1 MNRQDKEQVVQ
12 SLQNELK
19 TSQASFLVGYKGM
32 TVAQLTDLRR
42 KLHEV
47 NGSFQVAKVTL
58 MERAIAQT
66 PSVDGLQSYLG
77 DQIALV
83 FAHKESPAVAKILF
97 TFAKGNEQL
106 KLIAGCFEQTVLAPD
121 KIKVLASLPPREILL
136 AQVCGTLKAPTHKL
150 VMMLNLMLVRLCIV
164 LQQAAEKKKAA

>member
-1 MNRQDKEQVVQ
+1 MNRQNKEQVVQ
-12 SLQNELK
+12 SLQSDLK

-42 KLHEV
+42 KLHGF
-47 NGSFQVAKVTL
+47 GSLQVAKVTL
-58 MERAIAQT
+58 MERAIDQV

-106 KLIAGCFEQTVLAPD
+106 KLIAGCFEHTVLAPD
-121 KIKVLASLPPREILL
+121 RIKVLASLPTREILL
-136 AQVCGTLKAPTHKL
+136 APVCGTLKAPTHKL